1 MDKDYLVLKRAS
13 ASRPSGEWS
22 DDHFD
27 VLADG
32 VVVGRIMKA
41 QPRRSGHHG
50 CGPSYATK
58 IVSRRTATSRRR
70 DGGVRQ
76 ELAAG
81 VNERSSAAGLRHLA
95 GSQIVRFLL
104 SRGTSLLVYLIKPLV
119 ENPAARPLQPFAKAG
134 RILTDRARI
143 NFRFI
148 KFNRVANQ
156 PGFDAL
162 RLRLD
167 VKLNSEQVRPFPECL
182 GRAMTRECKILASR
196 R

>member
-1 MDKDYLVLKRAS
+1 L
-13 ASRPSGEWS
+13 
-22 DDHFD
+22 
-27 VLADG
+27 
-32 VVVGRIMKA
+32 
-41 QPRRSGHHG
+41 
-50 CGPSYATK
+50 
-58 IVSRRTATSRRR
+58 
-70 DGGVRQ
+70 
-76 ELAAG
+76 
-81 VNERSSAAGLRHLA
+81 
-95 GSQIVRFLL
+95 QIARFLL

-119 ENPAARPLQPFAKAG
+119 GNPAARPLQPFAKAG

-143 NFRFI
+143 NFGFT